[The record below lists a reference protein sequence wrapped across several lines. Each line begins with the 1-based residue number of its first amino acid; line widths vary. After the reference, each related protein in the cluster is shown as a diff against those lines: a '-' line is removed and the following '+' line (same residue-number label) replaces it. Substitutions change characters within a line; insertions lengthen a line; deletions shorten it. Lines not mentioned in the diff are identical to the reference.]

1 MAQEVQIQG
10 GMTTKTSPKKTL
22 FVAIIASALFASTAL
37 AQQTRD
43 QVRPRSTQ
51 SVKRVQHNPLRKLPY
66 NQRAYAAGLLV
77 KKHFNNKF
85 GTDGAL
91 LHAVST
97 KAAVK
102 PNGFNEASLKALIA
116 GLTVKQQQVFA
127 LNTLVRDA
135 RSDTLMSAAVS
146 KLGEMGDASSF
157 SALKWALTKGGEKTI
172 PEAAKAANKI
182 GARDSKFAPERR
194 MLDLARIKN
203 PRDQVE
209 AVLTGGAIESIKPLS
224 TDNHHAFDTYL
235 VTFKNQVNGQPVK
248 AVFKPT
254 GPAHGENWLRFS
266 KSLHGRG
273 GAFSFM
279 SREVFAYKFDKMLG
293 TNLVP
298 PTRSTA
304 INVPG
309 AGTVFGSVQYF
320 MPGSKAIGNNWSD
333 TRAEFKQFENS
344 PAGVRQMDTM
354 RTFSW
359 IMSSVE
365 HVPTSLM
372 GGNKGNILVAHTKSS
387 GFPVGIST
395 PGTGKRLMLIDNA
408 SGHAHKQ
415 YLSDN
420 VLPQRFEKGVI
431 QKLQGLD
438 RGKFMNMA
446 TKYIGEHEANW
457 TWGRIQHTLNVAK
470 TRPAYE

>member
-1 MAQEVQIQG
+1 ML
-10 GMTTKTSPKKTL
+10 TKTSSKKAL
-22 FVAIIASALFASTAL
+22 IVAILASALFASTAL
-37 AQQTRD
+37 AQQPRD
-43 QVRPRSTQ
+43 VRPRSTQ
-51 SVKRVQHNPLRKLPY
+51 SVKRVTHNPLRKLPY
-66 NQRAYAAGLLV
+66 AHRAYAAGLLV
-77 KKHFNNKF
+77 KKHFNNKY

-91 LHAVST
+91 LSAVGT

-102 PNGFNEASLKALIA
+102 PQGFNDASLKALTK

-127 LNTLVRDA
+127 LNTLVRDSK
-135 RSDTLMSAAVS
+135 SDTLMSAAVT

-172 PEAAKAANKI
+172 PEVAKAANKI

-194 MLDLARIKN
+194 ILDISTIN
-203 PRDQVE
+203 NHRDQVE
-209 AVLTGGAIESIKPLS
+209 AVLKGGAIESVKPLS

-235 VTFKNQVNGQPVK
+235 VTFKNKVNGNTVK

-254 GPAHGENWLRFS
+254 GPKHAENWLRYS
-266 KSLHGRG
+266 RDLNGRG
-273 GAFSFM
+273 GAYSFT

-298 PTRSTA
+298 PTSATA
-304 INVPG
+304 VAVPG
-309 AGTVFGSVQYF
+309 AGTVMGSMQYF
-320 MPGSKAIGNNWSD
+320 MPGSKAIGNTWKD
-333 TRAEFKQFENS
+333 TRPEFKQFESS

-354 RTFSW
+354 RTMAW

-365 HVPTSLM
+365 HTPTSLM

-408 SGHAHKQ
+408 SANTHKQ

-420 VLPQRFEKGVI
+420 VLPQRFEKSLI
-431 QKLQGLD
+431 TKLQGLD
-438 RGKFMNMA
+438 KGKFMNLA
-446 TKYIGEHEANW
+446 TKYLGEHEANW
-457 TWGRIQHTLNVAK
+457 AWGRIQHTLTVAK
-470 TRPAYE
+470 TRPVWE